1 MSNLKVLLK
10 FENNQPTAKNILR
23 CNMKYHKSPEKV
35 FRKRKIFLNNFDDI
49 CGWMDVE
56 MWNVDLSNKN
66 NKL

>member
-1 MSNLKVLLK
+1 
-10 FENNQPTAKNILR
+10 
-23 CNMKYHKSPEKV
+23 MKYHKSPEKV

-56 MWNVDLSNKN
+56 TWNIDLSNKN